1 MSPRAKKLRFA
12 NAGQNGDG
20 WLDLGAMTV
29 GPGGSA
35 GPASHEAE
43 APGNTLTG
51 GAVVTGCGGCSGGA
65 KVGYV
70 GKGATLTFRHVD
82 GGSGGTRTVTVHYA
96 TRESRTAT
104 VRVGGGTPRT
114 LTFAPTADWDTTA
127 TLAVRLDLRAGE
139 DNTVTLAG
147 PDGWAPDI
155 DRITVS

>member
-1 MSPRAKKLRFA
+1 MKADNPLEKVSPRAKKLRFA

-70 GKGATLTFRHVD
+70 GKGATLTF
-82 GGSGGTRTVTVHYA
+82 
-96 TRESRTAT
+96 
-104 VRVGGGTPRT
+104 
-114 LTFAPTADWDTTA
+114 APTADWDTTA

>member
-114 LTFAPTADWDTTA
+114 SPSPRPPTGTPPRPSRCDWICARVRTTPSPSPAPTAGRPTST
-127 TLAVRLDLRAGE
+127 GS
-139 DNTVTLAG
+139 
-147 PDGWAPDI
+147 P
-155 DRITVS
+155 